1 MEVVGDMVDVIID
14 VLCEVTVSEVVVWV
28 FVDVQGDVVVVEL
41 DEISQNS
48 PVHSGGQTQF
58 ILPNKNEQ
66 SNFSGRIPKIIRII
80 LSTGIDPT
88 MPKCKYLVLYKVCN
102 LYISHL

>member
-1 MEVVGDMVDVIID
+1 MKGLDVNVTKYISPSGIMEVVGDMVDVIID

-66 SNFSGRIPKIIRII
+66 NNFFWEDS
-80 LSTGIDPT
+80 
-88 MPKCKYLVLYKVCN
+88 
-102 LYISHL
+102 